1 MQFVHFVIRVCLL
14 HYRGL
19 MFVSESTS
27 LRILQVQAFHA
38 GLYRCQGRRIF
49 GTPPC
54 VYFSENAT
62 ITVQGKFNYVTN
74 CDNVYI
80 S

>member
-1 MQFVHFVIRVCLL
+1 
-14 HYRGL
+14 

-62 ITVQGKFNYVTN
+62 ITVQGKLNYVAY
-74 CDNVYI
+74 CGSI
-80 S
+80 